1 MRFKTR
7 ARTSIRVGGAV
18 FVGAS
23 LVAAVA
29 ASSISTA
36 AASVPTVKI
45 SVASLIP
52 GSTAAATA
60 AFNSQVQQFEK
71 ANPGIQ
77 VTSVQYQWLGS
88 TFAAKL
94 AAGTLPTVFTVP
106 FTDGR
111 ALGDNGQLANL
122 TKYAKALPYF
132 NKFNPAV
139 IAEGIDAKGQVIALP
154 TASYAQA
161 LSYNR
166 HLFSEAGLNPDDP
179 PTTWA
184 QLEADAK
191 QISEK
196 TGMAGYAEMGA
207 NDNTAGWILTTLDY
221 ALGGRMETGIGSKA
235 KATFDNPQAVQALKM
250 LNTMRWQD
258 NSMGSDFDW
267 GWSDI
272 NQAFAAGQVG
282 MFISGSDVYT
292 NMVQSYNINPTI
304 YGLAPIPLANNKNA
318 GVLGGGTLAAVS
330 PSATQAQI
338 AAAVKWIDYYYLQRY
353 VNQQQAIRYSRTQAA
368 DGQPVGTPEVPIF
381 NQKQENL
388 YDKWI
393 LPFVNVPL
401 SQMAPFTSA
410 IFNDQIIPE
419 PESATQA
426 VYGDLDSVVEAVLT
440 QQGSNPSSLLSARQ
454 LRWPEINSARIVRAW
469 LIGPGWSRWYSV
481 TTRASG
487 RRPRRHDVD
496 DDHPHST
503 PDQEQTGPVPAKR
516 APFVVAGRG
525 YFRRRLLTWV
535 RRGGISRLLFLLPM
549 LIVFGAFSWYPI
561 VRLVLMAFQH
571 TNLVQPPTWVG
582 FQNFSEVI
590 HDPLFP
596 IAVRNTAEFAGLA
609 LIFGYPIPLVAAVLI
624 SEVRKRRGLYSVLAY
639 LPVVIPPVV
648 AVLLWKFFYDAGPTG
663 VFNTMLHWI
672 GIGPQP
678 WIQSERWAMPSLVLE
693 STWANAGGT
702 VIIYLAALTGVNS
715 ELYEAASTDG
725 AGLWKKVW
733 HVTLPQMRTI
743 LLVTMILQIIGT
755 AQVFLEP
762 YLFTSGG
769 PNNATITVLLLI
781 YNYAFGNSLGA
792 SYGEAAALS
801 LMLVAFLAVFSLIY
815 LRATRSWSSS

>member
-7 ARTSIRVGGAV
+7 ARTSIRMGGAV

-71 ANPGIQ
+71 ANPGIK
-77 VTSVQYQWLGS
+77 VTSVQYQWLGT

-139 IAEGIDAKGQVIALP
+139 IAEGIDAKGQVIAIP

-166 HLFSEAGLNPDDP
+166 HLFSEAGLNPNDP

-330 PSATQAQI
+330 P
-338 AAAVKWIDYYYLQRY
+338 
-353 VNQQQAIRYSRTQAA
+353 NA
-368 DGQPVGTPEVPIF
+368 D
-381 NQKQENL
+381 
-388 YDKWI
+388 
-393 LPFVNVPL
+393 
-401 SQMAPFTSA
+401 
-410 IFNDQIIPE
+410 
-419 PESATQA
+419 
-426 VYGDLDSVVEAVLT
+426 
-440 QQGSNPSSLLSARQ
+440 
-454 LRWPEINSARIVRAW
+454 
-469 LIGPGWSRWYSV
+469 
-481 TTRASG
+481 
-487 RRPRRHDVD
+487 
-496 DDHPHST
+496 
-503 PDQEQTGPVPAKR
+503 TG
-516 APFVVAGRG
+516 AGCG
-525 YFRRRLLTWV
+525 GGEMDRLLLPPAV
-535 RRGGISRLLFLLPM
+535 REPAAG
-549 LIVFGAFSWYPI
+549 
-561 VRLVLMAFQH
+561 
-571 TNLVQPPTWVG
+571 
-582 FQNFSEVI
+582 
-590 HDPLFP
+590 DPLFQD
-596 IAVRNTAEFAGLA
+596 AGRQRAAGRHAGGPDLQPEAGEPLRQMDLA
-609 LIFGYPIPLVAAVLI
+609 LRQRPAQPNGA
-624 SEVRKRRGLYSVLAY
+624 
-639 LPVVIPPVV
+639 
-648 AVLLWKFFYDAGPTG
+648 
-663 VFNTMLHWI
+663 LHH
-672 GIGPQP
+672 GHLQRPDNP
-678 WIQSERWAMPSLVLE
+678 R
-693 STWANAGGT
+693 AGGGHPGR
-702 VIIYLAALTGVNS
+702 VRR
-715 ELYEAASTDG
+715 
-725 AGLWKKVW
+725 
-733 HVTLPQMRTI
+733 P
-743 LLVTMILQIIGT
+743 
-755 AQVFLEP
+755 
-762 YLFTSGG
+762 
-769 PNNATITVLLLI
+769 
-781 YNYAFGNSLGA
+781 
-792 SYGEAAALS
+792 
-801 LMLVAFLAVFSLIY
+801 
-815 LRATRSWSSS
+815 